1 MSDGGDIVDIDV
13 PVDEEHAHEALKIT
27 EEEYRELDVR
37 PVRVPYTPDMN
48 INELLEIVDKGQ
60 VPEEIMEEA
69 LRLYGEGQRLYTKD
83 ARMFVMRALY
93 APLTVDEKK
102 YLDYKWSFWAR
113 RNQLAPPGEWVFWL
127 LLAGRGFGKTRT
139 GAEWINERVQSG
151 QAKRIALVAPTAADV
166 RKVMVEGESGI
177 LAISPPWNRPLFEP
191 SKLQL
196 TWPNGAVAG
205 LFSAEEPERLR
216 GPQCDTFWA
225 DETAAWKKL
234 VETWDMLQFGFRLGD
249 KPQGCITT
257 TPKPLPIL
265 KELLGQEKSGEVAVT
280 RGSTYE
286 NKGNLTPKFFT
297 QVVKKYEGTRLG
309 KQELDAEILEDMPG
323 ALWKRSD
330 IDNARIR
337 NPGLP
342 MPPIL
347 KADDPL
353 PGSRVE
359 IQDQDMLRR
368 IATAIMKL
376 VPEDLTRIVVAVDP
390 NVSNDEGSD
399 EIGMVVA
406 GQGVSGHGYVLA
418 DLSMKGTPNDWA
430 TTAIIGHD
438 VFSADRIIGEA
449 NQGGN
454 MVEHTIAATAKFL
467 RMDDKR
473 KSDFVSIVLVHAT
486 RGKVTRAEPAAAL
499 YEQGR
504 ISHVGT
510 LSTLEDQMC
519 LFTTDFDRKSMGYS
533 PDRVDALV
541 WALTHLFLEENDTGI
556 LDFYKQEHVAKLAR
570 QAAAVNS
577 HDTEPT
583 GDWVKMSAPP
593 GISTV
598 HGSDGTQYTVVEGVA
613 LVKPD
618 DVKGLRAAGFVK
630 IAA

>member
-1 MSDGGDIVDIDV
+1 MDIEDSIDV
-13 PVDEEHAHEALKIT
+13 PVDEQHAHEDLKIT
-27 EEEYRELDVR
+27 AEEYSEIQLK
-37 PVRVPYTPDMN
+37 PVKIPKTPDIN
-48 INELLEIVDKGQ
+48 INETMNLIHLGQILPEVKEELTANGGEYNKEIKKKVLYHLFGQ
-60 VPEEIMEEA
+60 
-69 LRLYGEGQRLYTKD
+69 LS
-83 ARMFVMRALY
+83 
-93 APLTVDEKK
+93 VDEMK
-102 YLDYKWSFWAR
+102 YLVYKWSFWAR
-113 RNQLAPPGEWVFWL
+113 HNQLAPAGDWIFWL

-139 GAEWINERVQSG
+139 GAEWINDRVQSG

-196 TWPNGAVAG
+196 TWPNGAIAG

-257 TPKPLPIL
+257 TPKPLPLL
-265 KELLGQEKSGEVAVT
+265 KELLAQEKSGEVVAT

-286 NKGNLTPKFFT
+286 NRGNLTPKFFT

-330 IDNARIR
+330 IDKVRIK

-342 MPPIL
+342 MPAIL
-347 KADDPL
+347 KAEDPV
-353 PGSRVE
+353 PGSNVE
-359 IQDQDMLRR
+359 IQDMGMLKR
-368 IATAIMKL
+368 IAYTIMKL

-390 NVSNDEGSD
+390 NASNDEGSD
-399 EIGMVVA
+399 EIGIVVA
-406 GQGVSGHGYVLA
+406 GQGVSGQGYVLA
-418 DLSMKGTPNDWA
+418 DLSMKGSPNDWA
-430 TTAIIGHD
+430 STAIIGHD

-454 MVEHTIAATAKFL
+454 MVSYTVEATAKFL
-467 RMDDKR
+467 RMEDHR
-473 KSDFVSIVLVHAT
+473 RSDFVSIVLVHAT

-504 ISHVGT
+504 VSHVGT

-541 WALTHLFLEENDTGI
+541 WALTHLFLEDNDTGI

-570 QAAAVNS
+570 EANS
-577 HDTEPT
+577 VSGANTEPT
-583 GDWVKMSAPP
+583 SDWVRMSAPA
-593 GISTV
+593 GVSTI
-598 HGSDGTQYTVVEGVA
+598 HGGDGTQYNVVDGVA
-613 LVKPD
+613 TVKPD

-630 IAA
+630 LA